1 MKQLG
6 SSFILVVKD
15 EFDILE
21 DIKMSKFWNKKTG
34 TGWAVL
40 LGAAYILTS
49 CGGNNSPQSSASI
62 NPQNTAQIVESE
74 EPSNASMNPL
84 ETVAPNGE
92 EAAQLSFDEI
102 VLKVGDVQVSY
113 REVLIYLLQIKNKY
127 EISLGNG
134 IWNSV
139 FDEGKTFEEIAK
151 EEVINQITQIKIIVG
166 QAEKLDILLADDE
179 LLEIEKEVKEY
190 MGKITIEDQ
199 KKYGINEEIVRTVLS
214 DNYLADKV
222 FSITTNEVDTDI
234 SDEEAKVIKLE
245 QVVILT
251 DGTDKNG
258 TIIKLDEEQI
268 VNAKARAKSIYDEII
283 KQQNKENGESFLS
296 IATADS
302 DVGEVE
308 LTIGPNDK
316 PEYQEVAYAL
326 KSGDISNVIET
337 DYGYIILHCVS
348 NYDEAATVARKEEI
362 IAERQNEVFEA
373 KYKIW
378 STEYK
383 VTQDAEKW
391 EMIRLC
397 EK

>member
-74 EPSNASMNPL
+74 EPSKASMNPL

-92 EAAQLSFDEI
+92 ETAQLSFDEI

-190 MGKITIEDQ
+190 MGKITLEDQ

>member
-1 MKQLG
+1 
-6 SSFILVVKD
+6 
-15 EFDILE
+15 
-21 DIKMSKFWNKKTG
+21 MSKFWNKKTG